1 LTFQSSPEPQP
12 PGGALIP
19 RMSSAPTVAV
29 DPEILS
35 AHKIYGFDSRDLKSR
50 PFNLLRSRL
59 LKIAAAKQWRL
70 IGITSPA
77 PGAGKSFVAANLA
90 AAMSRTPD
98 IEVYLFD
105 LDLRRSSVA
114 KTFGLPKS
122 VGLDRYLRGE
132 ASHLGTI
139 PQLAQVA
146 KRIEGQR
153 LMVLPSFPSSAPS
166 AELLAGKP
174 MKRLIAAMRALPD
187 NAICLCDLPPVFA
200 NDDAALVTEQ
210 LDAYLLVVEEG
221 ITTRKQIR
229 DSVGLLMPT
238 PCAGTI
244 LNRYYG
250 GLISDDYGYGYK
262 HNTQYGDYYNPE
274 APVES

>member
-1 LTFQSSPEPQP
+1 MTFQPSTESHQL
-12 PGGALIP
+12 GGALIP
-19 RMSSAPTVAV
+19 RMNSAPTVAV
-29 DPEILS
+29 DPAVLS
-35 AHKIYGFDSRDLKSR
+35 ANKIFGFDSRDLKSR

-59 LKIAAAKQWRL
+59 LKLAAARNWKL
-70 IGITSPA
+70 IGVTSPA
-77 PGAGKSFVAANLA
+77 PGTGKSFIAANLA

-105 LDLRRSSVA
+105 LDLRRGSVA

-122 VGLDRYLRGE
+122 VGLERYLAGE

-153 LMVLPSFPSSAPS
+153 LMVLPSFPSSARS

-174 MKRLIAAMRALPD
+174 MKRLVGAMKALPE

-200 NDDAALVTEQ
+200 NDDASLVAEQ

-221 ITTRKQIR
+221 VTSKKQVR
-229 DSVGLLMPT
+229 DAVGLLAPT
-238 PCAGTI
+238 PCAGTV
-244 LNRYYG
+244 LNRYHG
-250 GLISDDYGYGYK
+250 GLISDDYGYGYN
-262 HNTQYGDYYNPE
+262 HSAQYGEYYNP
-274 APVES
+274 